1 MFGLALFIF
10 FLALIARWM
19 VSSTAGRGVPQLEAQ
34 HTAELARLREE
45 VDALTAQVVSLQDE
59 QSFMMRLLTDGGAGA
74 DRAAI
79 APPEGAPEAPSQNPE
94 IG

>member
-1 MFGLALFIF
+1 MFSVALFIF

-19 VSSTAGRGVPQLEAQ
+19 ITSAGGRGAPQLEAQ

-74 DRAAI
+74 DRTAI
-79 APPEGAPEAPSQNPE
+79 APPERSPEAPSQNPE